1 MKILTQ
7 IRNKISKFQ
16 INFFKNYVEMVKVLW
31 YVVFNEV
38 VSSFDIVFKVQA
50 KGTQYGQT
58 KKIIIV
64 INNGA
69 IPP

>member
-1 MKILTQ
+1 
-7 IRNKISKFQ
+7 
-16 INFFKNYVEMVKVLW
+16 MVKVLQ

-50 KGTQYGQT
+50 EGTQDKQT
-58 KKIIIV
+58 KKKIIV
-64 INNGA
+64 INNGV

>member
-1 MKILTQ
+1 
-7 IRNKISKFQ
+7 
-16 INFFKNYVEMVKVLW
+16 MVKVLR

-50 KGTQYGQT
+50 IGAQDGQI
-58 KKIIIV
+58 KKQIIV

>member
-1 MKILTQ
+1 LDKQ
-7 IRNKISKFQ
+7 KE
-16 INFFKNYVEMVKVLW
+16 NYVKMVKVLQ

-38 VSSFDIVFKVQA
+38 VSSFDIIFKVQA
-50 KGTQYGQT
+50 ECTQDKHT
-58 KKIIIV
+58 KKKIIM

>member
-1 MKILTQ
+1 
-7 IRNKISKFQ
+7 
-16 INFFKNYVEMVKVLW
+16 MVKVLQ

-38 VSSFDIVFKVQA
+38 VSSFDIIFKVQA
-50 KGTQYGQT
+50 ECTQDKHT
-58 KKIIIV
+58 KKKIIM